1 MLKTFKHIAQGLKFM
16 RLPKKL
22 RRVVFYSEGKSY
34 WPLFKGLIDG
44 ILGQSNLDICYITSG
59 KDDPGIEYSHNRYNS
74 FIIDDGY
81 VRNWF
86 FENMQADILIMT
98 MPDLNQYQVKR
109 SKYPIHYIY
118 IQHALMSLH
127 MVYRQ
132 GAFDF
137 FDTVFCSGPHHV
149 QEIRQLEEKYKL
161 PQKKILEHGY
171 ARLDSLINDKQPKKA
186 NNEFKHA
193 LFAPSWGHNAA
204 IELGLGDQV
213 IEKILSFGCKVTFRP
228 HPETLKSSSKI
239 INKIINKY
247 HKNNMFTYDESV
259 SSLDSFYQSDFMI
272 SDWSGAALEY
282 SFGLRKPVIFLDL
295 PKKVNNPKYKEINVI
310 PLEISIRKKIGFI
323 VSIDNLDS
331 SLIRNLSYPEVDSS
345 KYIFNIGRSD
355 FVGVKYILDM
365 SNDLYDKKLTKVV

>member
-1 MLKTFKHIAQGLKFM
+1 MLKTFKHILQAIDFM
-16 RLPKKL
+16 QLPKKR

-44 ILGQSNLDICYITSG
+44 ILDQSNLNVCYITSS
-59 KDDPGIEYSHNRYNS
+59 KDDPGIEYSHNHYDS
-74 FIIDDGY
+74 IIIDDGY
-81 VRNWF
+81 VRNWL
-86 FENMQADILIMT
+86 FENMQAGILIMT

-149 QEIRQLEEKYKL
+149 QEIRCLEEKYNL
-161 PQKKILEHGY
+161 PQKKLLEHGY
-171 ARLDSLINDKQPKKA
+171 ARLDSIIKHKQPIKVD
-186 NNEFKHA
+186 NEFKHA

-204 IELGLGDQV
+204 IELGLGAQV
-213 IEKILSFGCKVTFRP
+213 VEKLLSFGCKVTFRP

-239 INKIINKY
+239 INKITSKHYNNK
-247 HKNNMFTYDESV
+247 MFIYDESV
-259 SSLDSFYQSDFMI
+259 ASLDSFYQSDFMI

-282 SFGLRKPVIFLDL
+282 SFGLNKPVIFLDL
-295 PKKVNNPKYKEINVI
+295 PKKVNNPRYKEINVV
-310 PLEISIRKKIGFI
+310 PLEASVREDIGVI
-323 VSIDNLDS
+323 VSIDNLTS
-331 SLIRNLSYPEVDSS
+331 SLISTLSYTEVDPS
-345 KYIFNIGRSD
+345 KYVFNIGKSD
-355 FVGVKYILDM
+355 FYGVQYILDM
-365 SNDLYDKKLTKVV
+365 VDNLCNKKSNS